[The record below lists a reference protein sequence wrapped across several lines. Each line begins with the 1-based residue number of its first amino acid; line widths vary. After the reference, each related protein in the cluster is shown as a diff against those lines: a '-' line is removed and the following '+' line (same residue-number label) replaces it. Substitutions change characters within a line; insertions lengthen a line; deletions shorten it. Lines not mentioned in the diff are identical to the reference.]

1 MTRERHRRQRPPGL
15 PSGWTTCRAR
25 QMRPAHGPGLLPEF
39 NWLCAASSKGTAQ
52 GVASGVHWLRC
63 PFLRLNALHTLGR
76 ALHSHD
82 ALRLNPTPF
91 PLRAN
96 DRIKPSEHL
105 HLWTRPDRSGE
116 WIHMFEMIGSIIR

>member
-1 MTRERHRRQRPPGL
+1 MRGQFPGH
-15 PSGWTTCRAR
+15 SAGRSEWIHVFRVE
-25 QMRPAHGPGLLPEF
+25 M
-39 NWLCAASSKGTAQ
+39 
-52 GVASGVHWLRC
+52 

-76 ALHSHD
+76 ALHLHD

-105 HLWTRPDRSGE
+105 DRTDQGN
-116 WIHMFEMIGSIIR
+116 GSTCSR

>member
-1 MTRERHRRQRPPGL
+1 MRGQFPGH
-15 PSGWTTCRAR
+15 SAGRSEWIHVFRVE
-25 QMRPAHGPGLLPEF
+25 M
-39 NWLCAASSKGTAQ
+39 
-52 GVASGVHWLRC
+52 

-76 ALHSHD
+76 ALHLHD

-91 PLRAN
+91 PLRAK
-96 DRIKPSEHL
+96 DPIEPSEHL